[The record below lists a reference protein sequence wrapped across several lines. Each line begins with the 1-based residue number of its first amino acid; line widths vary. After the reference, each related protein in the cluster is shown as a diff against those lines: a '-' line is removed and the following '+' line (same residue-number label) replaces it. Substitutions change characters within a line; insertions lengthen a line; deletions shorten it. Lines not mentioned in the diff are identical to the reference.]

1 MVAMCLD
8 VENVSYKCSTHKLGF
23 DMTRMFNFPFFSRLF
38 NSRLH
43 NRCNTNPFPS
53 QHSNNYEGCISDTE
67 SVYSELELIMH
78 LDAHGLDFQ
87 CQEDECD
94 GIDEYS
100 YDDVETIPLSME
112 ALQAFG
118 IGIDTG
124 TKDNAIELPGND
136 MEESTAQDSYD
147 DDETIPL
154 SMEALQ
160 AFGIIDTGTTDNTI
174 ELPGNDMEES
184 TAQDSYDDDETIPLS
199 MEALQAF
206 GNIDT
211 GTTDNTIELP
221 GNDMEESTALGMY
234 VSFYINSTN

>member
-1 MVAMCLD
+1 MTSLLLGSFWVLSLYGCH
-8 VENVSYKCSTHKLGF
+8 VSRCRKYVSYKCSTHKLGF

-38 NSRLH
+38 NSRLY
-43 NRCNTNPFPS
+43 NRYNINPFPS
-53 QHSNNYEGCISDTE
+53 QHSNNNEGCISDTE
-67 SVYSELELIMH
+67 SMNSELELIMH

-87 CQEDECD
+87 CQEDACD

-118 IGIDTG
+118 IIDMG
-124 TKDNAIELPGND
+124 TKDSTIELPGND

-174 ELPGNDMEES
+174 ELPGNDM
-184 TAQDSYDDDETIPLS
+184 D
-199 MEALQAF
+199 
-206 GNIDT
+206 
-211 GTTDNTIELP
+211 
-221 GNDMEESTALGMY
+221 ESTALGMY
-234 VSFYINSTN
+234 VSFYINGTN

>member
-1 MVAMCLD
+1 MTSLLLGSFWVLSLYGCH
-8 VENVSYKCSTHKLGF
+8 VSRCRKYVSYKCSTHKLGF

-38 NSRLH
+38 NSRLY
-43 NRCNTNPFPS
+43 NRYNITPFPS
-53 QHSNNYEGCISDTE
+53 QHSNNNEGCISDTE
-67 SVYSELELIMH
+67 SMNSELELIMH

-87 CQEDECD
+87 CQEDACD

-118 IGIDTG
+118 IIDMG
-124 TKDNAIELPGND
+124 TKDSTIELPGND

-174 ELPGNDMEES
+174 ELPGDDM
-184 TAQDSYDDDETIPLS
+184 D
-199 MEALQAF
+199 
-206 GNIDT
+206 
-211 GTTDNTIELP
+211 
-221 GNDMEESTALGMY
+221 ESTALGMY
-234 VSFYINSTN
+234 VSFYINGTN

>member
-124 TKDNAIELPGND
+124 T
-136 MEESTAQDSYD
+136 
-147 DDETIPL
+147 
-154 SMEALQ
+154 
-160 AFGIIDTGTTDNTI
+160 TDNTI
-174 ELPGNDMEES
+174 ELPGNDM
-184 TAQDSYDDDETIPLS
+184 D
-199 MEALQAF
+199 
-206 GNIDT
+206 
-211 GTTDNTIELP
+211 
-221 GNDMEESTALGMY
+221 ESTALGMY
-234 VSFYINSTN
+234 VSFYINGTN

>member
-38 NSRLH
+38 NSRLY
-43 NRCNTNPFPS
+43 NRYNINPFPS
-53 QHSNNYEGCISDTE
+53 QHSNNNEGCISDTE
-67 SVYSELELIMH
+67 SVNSELELIMH

-87 CQEDECD
+87 CQEDACD

-118 IGIDTG
+118 IIDMG
-124 TKDNAIELPGND
+124 TKDSTIELPGND

-174 ELPGNDMEES
+174 ELPGNDM
-184 TAQDSYDDDETIPLS
+184 D
-199 MEALQAF
+199 
-206 GNIDT
+206 
-211 GTTDNTIELP
+211 
-221 GNDMEESTALGMY
+221 ESTALGMY
-234 VSFYINSTN
+234 VSFYINGTN

>member
-1 MVAMCLD
+1 
-8 VENVSYKCSTHKLGF
+8 
-23 DMTRMFNFPFFSRLF
+23 MTRMFNFPFFSRLF
-38 NSRLH
+38 NSRLY
-43 NRCNTNPFPS
+43 NRYNINPFPS
-53 QHSNNYEGCISDTE
+53 QHSNNNEGCISDTE
-67 SVYSELELIMH
+67 SMYSELELIMH

-87 CQEDECD
+87 CQEDACD

-118 IGIDTG
+118 IIDMG
-124 TKDNAIELPGND
+124 TKDSTIELPGND

-184 TAQDSYDDDETIPLS
+184 TA
-199 MEALQAF
+199 
-206 GNIDT
+206 
-211 GTTDNTIELP
+211 
-221 GNDMEESTALGMY
+221 LGMY
-234 VSFYINSTN
+234 VSFYINGTN

>member
-38 NSRLH
+38 NSRLY
-43 NRCNTNPFPS
+43 NRYNINPFPS
-53 QHSNNYEGCISDTE
+53 QHSNNNEGCISDTE

-87 CQEDECD
+87 CQEDACD

-118 IGIDTG
+118 IFDMG
-124 TKDNAIELPGND
+124 TKDSTIELPGND

-174 ELPGNDMEES
+174 ELPGNDM
-184 TAQDSYDDDETIPLS
+184 D
-199 MEALQAF
+199 
-206 GNIDT
+206 
-211 GTTDNTIELP
+211 
-221 GNDMEESTALGMY
+221 ESTALGMY
-234 VSFYINSTN
+234 VSFYINGTN

>member
-1 MVAMCLD
+1 MTSLLLGSFWVLSLYGCH
-8 VENVSYKCSTHKLGF
+8 VSRCRKYVSYKCSTHKLGF

-38 NSRLH
+38 NSRLY
-43 NRCNTNPFPS
+43 NRYNITPFPS
-53 QHSNNYEGCISDTE
+53 QHSNNNEGCISDTE
-67 SVYSELELIMH
+67 SMNSELELIMH

-87 CQEDECD
+87 CQEDACD

-118 IGIDTG
+118 IIDMG
-124 TKDNAIELPGND
+124 TKDSTIELPGND

-147 DDETIPL
+147 DNETIPL

-184 TAQDSYDDDETIPLS
+184 TA
-199 MEALQAF
+199 
-206 GNIDT
+206 
-211 GTTDNTIELP
+211 
-221 GNDMEESTALGMY
+221 LGMY

>member
-43 NRCNTNPFPS
+43 NRYNTNPFPS

-118 IGIDTG
+118 IIDTG
-124 TKDNAIELPGND
+124 TTDNTIELPGND

-174 ELPGNDMEES
+174 ELPGNDM
-184 TAQDSYDDDETIPLS
+184 D
-199 MEALQAF
+199 
-206 GNIDT
+206 
-211 GTTDNTIELP
+211 
-221 GNDMEESTALGMY
+221 ESTALGMY
-234 VSFYINSTN
+234 VSFYINGTN

>member
-118 IGIDTG
+118 IIDMG
-124 TKDNAIELPGND
+124 TKDSTIELPGND

-174 ELPGNDMEES
+174 ELPGNDM
-184 TAQDSYDDDETIPLS
+184 D
-199 MEALQAF
+199 
-206 GNIDT
+206 
-211 GTTDNTIELP
+211 
-221 GNDMEESTALGMY
+221 ESTALGMY
-234 VSFYINSTN
+234 VSFYINGTN

>member
-1 MVAMCLD
+1 MTSLLLGSFWVLSLYGCH
-8 VENVSYKCSTHKLGF
+8 VSRCRKYVSYKCSTHKLGF

-38 NSRLH
+38 NSRLY
-43 NRCNTNPFPS
+43 NRYNINPFPS
-53 QHSNNYEGCISDTE
+53 QHSNNNEGCISDTE

-87 CQEDECD
+87 CQEDACD

-118 IGIDTG
+118 IIDMG
-124 TKDNAIELPGND
+124 TKDSTIELPGND

-174 ELPGNDMEES
+174 ELPGNDM
-184 TAQDSYDDDETIPLS
+184 D
-199 MEALQAF
+199 
-206 GNIDT
+206 
-211 GTTDNTIELP
+211 
-221 GNDMEESTALGMY
+221 ESTALGMY
-234 VSFYINSTN
+234 VSFYINGTN

>member
-1 MVAMCLD
+1 MTSLLLGSFWVLSLYGCH
-8 VENVSYKCSTHKLGF
+8 VSRCRKYVSYKCSTHKLGF

-38 NSRLH
+38 NSRLY
-43 NRCNTNPFPS
+43 NRYNINPFPS
-53 QHSNNYEGCISDTE
+53 QHSNNNEGCISDTE
-67 SVYSELELIMH
+67 SMNSELELIMH

-118 IGIDTG
+118 IIDMG
-124 TKDNAIELPGND
+124 TKDSTIELPGND

-174 ELPGNDMEES
+174 ELPGNDM
-184 TAQDSYDDDETIPLS
+184 D
-199 MEALQAF
+199 
-206 GNIDT
+206 
-211 GTTDNTIELP
+211 
-221 GNDMEESTALGMY
+221 ESTALGMY
-234 VSFYINSTN
+234 VSFYINGTN

>member
-1 MVAMCLD
+1 MTSLLLGSFWVLSLYGCH
-8 VENVSYKCSTHKLGF
+8 VSRCRKYVSYKCSTHKLGF

-38 NSRLH
+38 NSRLY
-43 NRCNTNPFPS
+43 NRYNINPFPS
-53 QHSNNYEGCISDTE
+53 QHSNNNEGCISDTE

-87 CQEDECD
+87 CQEDACD

-100 YDDVETIPLSME
+100 YDDVETISLSME

-118 IGIDTG
+118 IIDMG
-124 TKDNAIELPGND
+124 TKDSTIELPGND

-174 ELPGNDMEES
+174 ELPGNDM
-184 TAQDSYDDDETIPLS
+184 D
-199 MEALQAF
+199 
-206 GNIDT
+206 
-211 GTTDNTIELP
+211 
-221 GNDMEESTALGMY
+221 ESTALGMY
-234 VSFYINSTN
+234 VSFYINGTN

>member
-1 MVAMCLD
+1 
-8 VENVSYKCSTHKLGF
+8 
-23 DMTRMFNFPFFSRLF
+23 MTRMFNFPFFSRLF
-38 NSRLH
+38 NSRLY
-43 NRCNTNPFPS
+43 NRYNINPFPS
-53 QHSNNYEGCISDTE
+53 QHSNNNEGCISDTE
-67 SVYSELELIMH
+67 SMNSELELIMH

-87 CQEDECD
+87 CQEDACD

-118 IGIDTG
+118 IIDMG
-124 TKDNAIELPGND
+124 TKDSTIELPGND

-174 ELPGNDMEES
+174 ELPGNDM
-184 TAQDSYDDDETIPLS
+184 D
-199 MEALQAF
+199 
-206 GNIDT
+206 
-211 GTTDNTIELP
+211 
-221 GNDMEESTALGMY
+221 ESTALGMY
-234 VSFYINSTN
+234 VSFYINGTN